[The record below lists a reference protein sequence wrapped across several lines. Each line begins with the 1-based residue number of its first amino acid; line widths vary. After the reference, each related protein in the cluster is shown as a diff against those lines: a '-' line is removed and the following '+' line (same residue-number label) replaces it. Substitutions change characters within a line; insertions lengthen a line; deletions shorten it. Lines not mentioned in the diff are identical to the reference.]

1 MRCESKEKRYGQP
14 SILSWRPS
22 IRFRMS
28 FHFWS
33 LFRYLH
39 FRFLFRY
46 HLRLAWEG
54 LGLPPDS

>member
-14 SILSWRPS
+14 SIPSWRPS

-39 FRFLFRY
+39 FMFFISLSLKACLGGVRF
-46 HLRLAWEG
+46 A
-54 LGLPPDS
+54 S